1 MADENDIVEDKSLE
15 VNEEGTGIDTGVDNG
30 QGIESGSDLDR
41 RLDEIAGIT
50 PNAQA
55 TATDKTGKAADNKA
69 VDAGA
74 KKPGEEAAV
83 APRQE
88 QRTDRQDGGRT
99 YQPRTYPKAYASDA
113 QGNVIIKATGEVI
126 ATAGAGRKAFE
137 RMLPLIGNAT
147 SEAEKYRGLYEAAEK
162 SNVVAANLKLSP
174 DEYSVGARI
183 IAAYKSDPKKAIA
196 FLISEAQNSG
206 VDMSDLGVSGGGI
219 SVDTIRT
226 TVKDIIAES
235 LKPFEFITADRQQQE
250 QDREATLEATHA
262 TNDFLATYPDAEI
275 HGDSIAKIM
284 NSKPGEIDIEKAYW
298 ILSAHAAKN
307 GLDWTKPLAPQ
318 IQAKLGQTPNNT
330 QPANTGRRLP
340 ELNGR
345 PHNDSVIE
353 RTPRVMGGMSSSS
366 DIVKEAMRE
375 AGMNVE

>member
-1 MADENDIVEDKSLE
+1 MDPEDIVDDKTLN
-15 VNEEGTGIDTGVDNG
+15 VNDDGTGLETGTDNG

-41 RLDEIAGIT
+41 KLDEIAGIKSDAKTT
-50 PNAQA
+50 P
-55 TATDKTGKAADNKA
+55 TDKTGKVADDKTTNAAP
-69 VDAGA
+69 
-74 KKPGEEAAV
+74 KKPGEEGYV

-88 QRTDRQDGGRT
+88 QRTDRQDSGRT

-147 SEAEKYRGLYEAAEK
+147 SEAEKYKGLYEAAEK
-162 SNVVAANLKLSP
+162 SNVVAANLKLTP
-174 DEYSVGARI
+174 DEYSIGARI
-183 IAAYKSDPKKAIA
+183 MAAYKSDPKKAIA

-206 VDMSDLGVSGGGI
+206 VDVSDLGVSGGGGLTAAAI
-219 SVDTIRT
+219 EQILDNKLK
-226 TVKDIIAES
+226 TVLE
-235 LKPFEFITADRQQQE
+235 PFNFITADRQQQE
-250 QDREATLEATHA
+250 QDREATLEADRTVSEFVSA
-262 TNDFLATYPDAEI
+262 FPDAEI
-275 HGDSIAKIM
+275 HADSIARIM
-284 NSKPGEIDIEKAYW
+284 NTKPGEIDIEKAYW
-298 ILSAHAAKN
+298 ILNAHAAKL
-307 GLDWTKPLAPQ
+307 GLDWTKPLVPQ
-318 IQAKLGQTPNNT
+318 INAKLGKTPNND
-330 QPANTGRRLP
+330 QPANTGRPLP

>member
-15 VNEEGTGIDTGVDNG
+15 VNDEGTGIDTGVDNG

-41 RLDEIAGIT
+41 KLDEIAGIK

-55 TATDKTGKAADNKA
+55 AATDKTGQAANDKTTN
-69 VDAGA
+69 AGA
-74 KKPGEEAAV
+74 KKPGEETAI

-174 DEYSVGARI
+174 DEYSIGARI
-183 IAAYKSDPKKAIA
+183 MAAYKSDPKKAIA

-219 SVDTIRT
+219 SVDTIRS

-262 TNDFLATYPDAEI
+262 TNDFLSTYPDAEI
-275 HGDSIAKIM
+275 HADAIAKIM
-284 NSKPGEIDIEKAYW
+284 NTKPGEIDIEKAYW

-307 GLDWTKPLAPQ
+307 GLDWNKPLVPQ

>member
-1 MADENDIVEDKSLE
+1 MADENDIVEDRSIE

-41 RLDEIAGIT
+41 KLDEIAGIK

-55 TATDKTGKAADNKA
+55 TATDKTGQAADDKTTN
-69 VDAGA
+69 AGA
-74 KKPGEEAAV
+74 KKQGEETAI

-174 DEYSVGARI
+174 DEYSIGARI
-183 IAAYKSDPKKAIA
+183 MAAYKSDPKKAIA

-219 SVDTIRT
+219 SVDTIRS

-262 TNDFLATYPDAEI
+262 TNDFLSTYPDAEI
-275 HGDSIAKIM
+275 HADAIAKIM
-284 NSKPGEIDIEKAYW
+284 NTKPGEIDIEKAYW

>member
-1 MADENDIVEDKSLE
+1 MANENDIVEDKSLE
-15 VNEEGTGIDTGVDNG
+15 VNDDGTGIDTGIDNG
-30 QGIESGSDLDR
+30 QGIESGSDLDK
-41 RLDEIAGIT
+41 RLDEIAGIK

-55 TATDKTGKAADNKA
+55 AETDNKGKVPGDKT
-69 VDAGA
+69 VDAA
-74 KKPGEEAAV
+74 SKKPGEEAVV

-88 QRTDRQDGGRT
+88 QRPNSADSGRT

-147 SEAEKYRGLYEAAEK
+147 NEAEKYRGLYEAAEK
-162 SNVVAANLKLSP
+162 SNVVAASLKLSP
-174 DEYSVGARI
+174 DEYSIGARI
-183 IAAYKSDPKKAIA
+183 MAAYKSDPKKAIA

-250 QDREATLEATHA
+250 QDREATLEATHT
-262 TNDFLATYPDAEI
+262 TNEFLTTYPDAEI
-275 HGDSIAKIM
+275 HGDAIARVM
-284 NSKPGEIDIEKAYW
+284 NTKPGEIDIEKAYW
-298 ILSAHAAKN
+298 ILSAHAARN
-307 GLDWTKPLAPQ
+307 GLDWTKPLASQ
-318 IQAKLGQTPNNT
+318 IQAKLGQTPNNN
-330 QPANTGRRLP
+330 QPANNGRRLP
-340 ELNGR
+340 DLGGR
-345 PHNDSVIE
+345 PHNDAIVE
-353 RTPRVMGGMSSSS
+353 RKPTVMGGMSSSS

>member
-55 TATDKTGKAADNKA
+55 TATDKTRKAADDKA

-113 QGNVIIKATGEVI
+113 QGNVIIKSTGEVI

-137 RMLPLIGNAT
+137 RMLPLISNAT
-147 SEAEKYRGLYEAAEK
+147 NEAEKYRGLFEAAEK
-162 SNVVAANLKLSP
+162 SNIVAANLKLSP